1 MLETDLGSSWD
12 IGMLSMEGDRERKPL
27 LVEEPVEINPKIS
40 PDGRYI
46 AYASSESGQQEI
58 YIRPFPDV
66 DEGKWQ
72 VSTAGGNSPL
82 WSPDGKE
89 LFYLT
94 EENAVMVVAV
104 EAQPSLIL
112 GTPEELFRGLFVG
125 GVGAGHAW
133 DIHPDGDRFLMIKA
147 PGSDVSVEGPRKMN
161 IVLNW
166 DVELKQ
172 RVPVK

>member
-1 MLETDLGSSWD
+1 
-12 IGMLSMEGDRERKPL
+12 MEGERQRKPL
-27 LVEEPVEINPKIS
+27 LVEEPVELNPRIS
-40 PDGRYI
+40 PDGRYM
-46 AYASSESGQQEI
+46 AYGSSESGQQEI

-94 EENAVMVVAV
+94 EENAVMTVAV
-104 EAQPSLIL
+104 ETQPTLIL
-112 GTPEELFRGLFVG
+112 GTPEELFRGLFVSGMG
-125 GVGAGHAW
+125 GGHAW

-147 PGSDVSVEGPRKMN
+147 LQTTDEESAAGIPHKFI
-161 IVLNW
+161 IVTNW
-166 DVELKQ
+166 FEELEQ
-172 RVPVK
+172 RVPVD